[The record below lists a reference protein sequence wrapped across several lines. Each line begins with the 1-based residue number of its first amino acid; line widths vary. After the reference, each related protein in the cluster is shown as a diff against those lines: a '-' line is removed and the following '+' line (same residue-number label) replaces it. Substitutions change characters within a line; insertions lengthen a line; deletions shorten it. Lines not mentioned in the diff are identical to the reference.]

1 VTANKIG
8 FMQGRLS
15 PLIDGRIQAFPWSYW
30 RDEFELAERNGF
42 HLMEWTLDQERL
54 HENPLMTD
62 KGRKEIRRL
71 AEEYAVAILSLTG
84 DCFMQSPF
92 YKVSGRERDQLL
104 ADLKNIIE
112 ASSALQITNIL
123 IPLVDGGRLEN
134 KQHENDLLQGLSEI
148 TPLLEKNGLVISFES
163 DFPPKQL
170 ADFIDKLDPRYF
182 GITYDIGNS
191 ASLGY
196 KTEEE
201 ISLYGHRIV
210 NVHVKDRVLG
220 GTTVPLGTGDA
231 DIFGALQALHNHG
244 YNGNYIL
251 QTARATDE
259 NHAGVLCKYRDMVTN
274 WLEELENKKW
284 N

>member
-1 VTANKIG
+1 MTANKIG

-30 RDEFELAERNGF
+30 RDEFELAEHNGF

-71 AEEYAVAILSLTG
+71 AEKYAIAIPSLTG

-92 YKVSGRERDQLL
+92 YKISGREREQLL

-134 KQHENDLLQGLSEI
+134 KQHENNLLQGLSEI
-148 TPLLEKNGLVISFES
+148 TPLLERNGLVISFES
-163 DFPPKQL
+163 DFPPKRL
-170 ADFIDKLDPRYF
+170 ADFMDKLDTRYF

-196 KTEEE
+196 KPEEE
-201 ISLYGHRIV
+201 ISLYGRSVV
-210 NVHVKDRVLG
+210 NVHVKDRILG

-231 DIFGALQALHNHG
+231 DIFGALRALHHHG
-244 YNGNYIL
+244 YEGNYIL
-251 QTARATDE
+251 QTARADDGD
-259 NHAGVLCKYRDMVTN
+259 HSGALCKYRNMVAA
-274 WLEELENKKW
+274 WLEQLEK
-284 N
+284 